1 MQQVIGAATLFA
13 AFAVG
18 IFLSIPVGPLF
29 YIAAGYLY
37 GPFDGAIFSDF
48 AVTAG
53 SVAALCFF
61 RHTVPKSD
69 ALKRVA
75 VGNVSITLLLL
86 RSSPWIPNPLITVFC
101 SAFDVGIVTFMLTTF
116 IGTMPL
122 IAVYTL
128 AAGRLHDQLDV
139 SVLYSADFA
148 VALGLLG
155 AVSLLGCLKPLRTV
169 LGYLRAVQAGD
180 ARERDGGLG
189 KAVG

>member
-1 MQQVIGAATLFA
+1 
-13 AFAVG
+13 
-18 IFLSIPVGPLF
+18 
-29 YIAAGYLY
+29 
-37 GPFDGAIFSDF
+37 
-48 AVTAG
+48 
-53 SVAALCFF
+53 
-61 RHTVPKSD
+61 
-69 ALKRVA
+69 
-75 VGNVSITLLLL
+75 
-86 RSSPWIPNPLITVFC
+86 
-101 SAFDVGIVTFMLTTF
+101 MLTTF